1 MIDICSRP
9 IVVGFDDH
17 DASRRALIQAAHL
30 ARALGVHLQVEHIV
44 DLEDT
49 PIDPD
54 TADWEDEV
62 GERLQTLQ
70 RHAESLVELPG
81 DDWDYHVQHGDSW
94 HVLLRRA
101 EDINAGLV
109 VVGQHLHARAIG
121 AALGH
126 FLAGPAGLNVAE
138 QLVRHGD
145 RPVLVVPSMDSKRS
159 RGL

>member
-1 MIDICSRP
+1 MIDICTRP
-9 IVVGFDDH
+9 IIVGFDDH
-17 DASRRALIQAAHL
+17 NASRRALIQAARL
-30 ARALGVHLQVEHIV
+30 AGALGVHLLVEHIV
-44 DLEDT
+44 DMEDT

-62 GERLQTLQ
+62 NERLQTLQ
-70 RHAESLVELPG
+70 HHAESLIELPG
-81 DDWDYHVQHGDSW
+81 DDWDYHLQHGDSW
-94 HVLLRRA
+94 HVLLHRA
-101 EDINAGLV
+101 DELDAGLI
-109 VVGQHLHARAIG
+109 VVGQHLHARAIA

-145 RPVLVVPSMDSKRS
+145 RPILVVPSMDSYQA

>member
-1 MIDICSRP
+1 MIDIRTRP

-17 DASRRALIQAAHL
+17 DASRRALIQAARL
-30 ARALGVHLQVEHIV
+30 AAALLVHLHVEHIV

-54 TADWEDEV
+54 LADWQNEV
-62 GERLQTLQ
+62 DERLQTLQ

-81 DDWDYHVQHGDSW
+81 DNWDYHVQRGDSW
-94 HVLLRRA
+94 HVLLHRA
-101 EDINAGLV
+101 DQLDAGLI
-109 VVGQHLHARAIG
+109 VVGQHLHARALA

-145 RPVLVVPSMDSKRS
+145 RPILVVPSQASKHS
-159 RGL
+159 EEL